1 MTTLF
6 INFDVNTGLSIN
18 TFRKPNGYYNEDV
31 IGLVEDMAADRN
43 GCCPLDGALDAVRD
57 GSAWAGTNA
66 TSEILERIDDCIQSR
81 EQEEHEAGMQQYD
94 NNLNH

>member
-43 GCCPLDGALDAVRD
+43 GCCPLEGALEMLESDEWR
-57 GSAWAGTNA
+57 GTNA
-66 TSEILERIDDCIQSR
+66 TSEILEQIVDCINDFNR
-81 EQEEHEAGMQQYD
+81 EEIQ
-94 NNLNH
+94 